1 MNLQIIAL
9 RFRHGVAWNGT
20 VRQMKVA
27 RMPVRLKLTLV
38 GVILSTS
45 IVSAQQAVRPSTPVT
60 TRQPAS
66 AAAQRATREIKSL
79 INGVAVNGDQTPV
92 PHATVRLRNLAV
104 NAIDQIV
111 TANAAGEFTFVAQPG
126 VAYVVELADQSGRTI
141 AVGDVIVASA
151 GEVAGTKVAL
161 PSGSPALAGVYGST
175 VSSVVSAAIGTGLQ
189 VVDPALPKVSP
200 TR

>member
-1 MNLQIIAL
+1 M
-9 RFRHGVAWNGT
+9 
-20 VRQMKVA
+20 RQMKVA

-38 GVILSTS
+38 GVMLSTS
-45 IVSAQQAVRPSTPVT
+45 IVSAQQPVRPSIPVT

-79 INGVAVNGDQTPV
+79 INGVAVNSDQTPV
-92 PHATVRLRNLAV
+92 PNATVRLRNLAM

-111 TANAAGEFTFVAQPG
+111 TANEAGEFTFVAQPG
-126 VAYVVELADQSGRTI
+126 IAYVVEIADPSGRTI
-141 AVGDVIVASA
+141 AVGDVIVAVA

-161 PSGSPALAGVYGST
+161 PSGLPALAGVYGST
-175 VSSVVSAAIGTGLQ
+175 VSSIVSAAIGTGLQ
-189 VVDPALPKVSP
+189 VVDPALPKLSP